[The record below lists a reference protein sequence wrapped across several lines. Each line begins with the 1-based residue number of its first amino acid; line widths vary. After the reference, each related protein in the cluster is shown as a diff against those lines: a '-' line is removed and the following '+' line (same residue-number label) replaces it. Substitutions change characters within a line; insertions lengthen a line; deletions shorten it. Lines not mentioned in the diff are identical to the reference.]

1 MSKLDRSEPAAHAVV
16 APFERPVGRP
26 DPERASVGDTVECDV
41 RQPYPQTHRLTL
53 ETQAAADY
61 ATKLL
66 RNPVSGWRRA
76 IGCSECAWGKVLGCW
91 RCGGR

>member
-1 MSKLDRSEPAAHAVV
+1 MNDKTRSETAAPAVGTPV
-16 APFERPVGRP
+16 DRGVGRP
-26 DPERASVGDTVECDV
+26 APERASVGDTVECDV
-41 RQPYPQTHRLTL
+41 REPHPQTHRLTL

-66 RNPVSGWRRA
+66 RNPASGWRRA
-76 IGCSECAWGKVLGCW
+76 RGCSECAWGKVLGCW